1 MASGTRSLALG
12 FFAIYLVGIHLT
24 SAAASCWKNTP
35 CSPITETAFPGPWES
50 NIFAPSSRTVRPRS
64 LISPTTG
71 DLISLYNGTA
81 RLDADDPMV
90 VLDFGIE
97 VGGLVSLEYTVSG
110 TGSSSGS
117 VGLAF
122 TEAKDW
128 IGRRSSDSS
137 NGRFRSPDGAVYST
151 FSGPGHVVYTMP
163 DAQLRG
169 GFRYIT
175 LFMTSEADTV
185 AVNLSDVSLAIGFQ
199 PTWRNLR
206 AYQGYFHSS
215 DEQLNRIWYSG
226 AYTLQTNAVP
236 PDTGRWVPMLS
247 AGWAN
252 NGTLGPGDTILV
264 DGAKRDRAVWPGDM
278 GVAVPS
284 MFVSIGDLEC
294 VTSPLETSRS
304 PRVCVRVSV

>member
-1 MASGTRSLALG
+1 MASRIRQKSLALG
-12 FFAIYLVGIHLT
+12 FFAIYLVGIQLAT
-24 SAAASCWKNTP
+24 AAASCWKNTP
-35 CSPITETAFPGPWES
+35 CSPITETAFPGPCES
-50 NIFAPSSRTVRPRS
+50 NIYAPSSRTVRPRS
-64 LISPTTG
+64 L
-71 DLISLYNGTA
+71 
-81 RLDADDPMV
+81 

-97 VGGLVSLEYTVSG
+97 VGGLVSLEYAVSG
-110 TGSSSGS
+110 TRGGGGGS

-151 FSGPGHVVYTMP
+151 FSGLGPVVYTMP

-169 GFRYIT
+169 GFRYLT
-175 LFMTSEADTV
+175 LFLTLEGGTAT
-185 AVNLSDVSLAIGFQ
+185 VNLSDVSLAIGFQ

-206 AYQGYFHSS
+206 AYQGYFHSN

-284 MFVSIGDLEC
+284 TFVSISDLEYDP
-294 VTSPLETSRS
+294 SP
-304 PRVCVRVSV
+304 